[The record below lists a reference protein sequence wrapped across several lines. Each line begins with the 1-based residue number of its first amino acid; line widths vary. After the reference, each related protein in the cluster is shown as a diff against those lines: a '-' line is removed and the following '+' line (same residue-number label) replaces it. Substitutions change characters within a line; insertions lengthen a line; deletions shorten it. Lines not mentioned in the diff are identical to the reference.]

1 MDKKKQKISSMKNC
15 SALSNPTMFQMYWA
29 ASLRK
34 LRVHSLMNHI
44 ALRKDVSELPQEG
57 MEEILSREWLTL
69 WIGVMHARM
78 GMVMGHSEGPVLSS
92 SLSS

>member
-1 MDKKKQKISSMKNC
+1 
-15 SALSNPTMFQMYWA
+15 MYWA

-34 LRVHSLMNHI
+34 LRVHSLMNNI
-44 ALRKDVSELPQEG
+44 ALRKDVSEFPQEG

-69 WIGVMHARM
+69 WIGIMHAPM
-78 GMVMGHSEGPVLSS
+78 GMVMGRSEGPVLSS